1 MRERGVIYAGLAVF
15 LGLVT
20 FPLWHNLNSGATS
33 RGPEVKILTAE
44 RQCVAPKAYM
54 RNSHMD
60 LLIDWR
66 ERLRAGERTYNAAD
80 GRTFNISLTGTC
92 LQQCHVNK
100 QEFCDRC
107 HNYAAASPYCW
118 DCHIDPR
125 QAAVVASVR

>member
-44 RQCVAPKAYM
+44 RQCVAPKADM
-54 RNSHMD
+54 R
-60 LLIDWR
+60 
-66 ERLRAGERTYNAAD
+66 
-80 GRTFNISLTGTC
+80 ISLTGTC

-125 QAAVVASVR
+125 QAAVVASVRGLCSEASLSGSPGFLLPPWR